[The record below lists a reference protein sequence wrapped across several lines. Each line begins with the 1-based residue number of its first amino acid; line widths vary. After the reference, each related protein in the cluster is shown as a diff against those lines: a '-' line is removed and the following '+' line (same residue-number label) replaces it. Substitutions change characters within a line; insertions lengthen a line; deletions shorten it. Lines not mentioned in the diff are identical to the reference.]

1 MIYLSLC
8 LKLMKDILIKNK
20 QGAYQFG
27 TNWSS
32 KGIGKRKI
40 ICYSEKAR
48 TGMNDLTAHKGD
60 I

>member
-1 MIYLSLC
+1 
-8 LKLMKDILIKNK
+8 MKDILIRNK